1 MNEAERQQLMKRKIC
16 PLLVVARAINRGEAP
31 TGAQC
36 MESACAWFREYSPI
50 TQAETGEKGRC
61 AIHNI

>member
-16 PLLVVARAINRGEAP
+16 PLLAVARAINRGEAP

-36 MESACAWFREYSPI
+36 MESACAWWKKNSPSIRE
-50 TQAETGEKGRC
+50 ATGEQGRC
-61 AIHNI
+61 VIHNI